1 MTRRIESVEEVAKL
15 DFVNE
20 DDKKAVVG
28 AMIQLSAN
36 NPKSPV
42 AKIYETRNIKQ
53 LRIYVYDSYSWKYSL
68 FLQCDLVR

>member
-36 NPKSPV
+36 NPKPLV

-53 LRIYVYDSYSWKYSL
+53 LRLYVYDSYSWKYSL